1 MSHPM
6 CYTIRMTIKNDM
18 KTKDEITFVPPLKND
33 EHGWLNVNGEIL
45 RITNIHHFDDFGCE
59 QETFT
64 LEDGQE
70 FISQDEGHTF
80 RDLLDC
86 E

>member
-1 MSHPM
+1 M
-6 CYTIRMTIKNDM
+6 KN
-18 KTKDEITFVPPLKND
+18 KITFIPPIDSKQ
-33 EHGWLNVNGEIL
+33 HGWLHIGGEIL
-45 RITNIHHFDDFGCE
+45 VITDIHHFDDFGCE